1 MVNKGRGSGLREK
14 TKTDEGYSR
23 SIGEVFF
30 FAGSQVLWGE
40 KEQTGFLRLY
50 SLT

>member
-1 MVNKGRGSGLREK
+1 MVNRGGGSGLREK

-23 SIGEVFF
+23 STGEVFF
-30 FAGSQVLWGE
+30 FARSQVLRGK
-40 KEQTGFLRLY
+40 KEHTGFLRVY